1 MARRDRTQR
10 VTAEE
15 HEQEPT
21 RRLSVYEEQERTQR
35 LQVPP
40 VPPWDTEEPV
50 REPDWEVEQRQQHRS
65 RGWPTALVVVF
76 TLLGVLLGV
85 LGTLVVTGATRSQV
99 QTLEGQLAGAQQL
112 IADRDEQIRALEQ
125 QLEDARSSPFPQ
137 LQLPPGIDL
146 PDLPGLPVLPGNER
160 GLELLDQIQDQIRNL
175 INRSTGSG

>member
-1 MARRDRTQR
+1 M
-10 VTAEE
+10 
-15 HEQEPT
+15 
-21 RRLSVYEEQERTQR
+21 
-35 LQVPP
+35 
-40 VPPWDTEEPV
+40 
-50 REPDWEVEQRQQHRS
+50 
-65 RGWPTALVVVF
+65 VVF

-99 QTLEGQLAGAQQL
+99 QTLEGQLDGAQQL